1 MRDRRSVVRSTKA
14 LHEVRH
20 EVRGPDAY
28 MGFLHEVYAQNE
40 LKCCETTAQMK
51 KFLSTNIIERSS
63 ICQSWPKCCTF
74 YRVRL

>member
-28 MGFLHEVYAQNE
+28 MGFLHEVYARTKDQNRR
-40 LKCCETTAQMK
+40 TG
-51 KFLSTNIIERSS
+51 KFR
-63 ICQSWPKCCTF
+63 
-74 YRVRL
+74 

>member
-28 MGFLHEVYAQNE
+28 MGFLHEVYAWKVAS
-40 LKCCETTAQMK
+40 KCAFLETGKTM
-51 KFLSTNIIERSS
+51 EHSS
-63 ICQSWPKCCTF
+63 PHREICSPYF
-74 YRVRL
+74 S